1 MDKELVSIITPTY
14 NCAAFIKEAV
24 ESVIKQNHKNWELII
39 VDDCSTDNTKQIL
52 TPYLAKYPNI
62 HYTCLEKKSGKAI
75 AISEGL
81 KQVKGDYV
89 AFLNSYDEWTQEKLE
104 MQIYKMKKNKAI
116 FSSSM
121 YSLTQEDGT
130 STFDAIA
137 FPDGMTY
144 EEMLKSH
151 YPIEI
156 STIMY
161 DRRVIGDVQ
170 VPNIELITDYALCLQ
185 ILRKAKE
192 CYGIYYPIVRHRL
205 YSKLKE
211 HNNLKLLKAHWHLYR
226 HIEKLSCL
234 QTIRY
239 ILCWYFVACTGF
251 GVHERDLLQ
260 EEREGLFDSGFYE

>member
-1 MDKELVSIITPTY
+1 MEKELVSIVMPTY
-14 NCAAFIKEAV
+14 NCAAFIEEAV

-39 VDDCSTDNTKQIL
+39 VDDYSTDNTKEVT
-52 TPYLAKYPNI
+52 TPYLTKYPNI
-62 HYTCLEKKSGKAI
+62 HYTCLEKKSGKAV

-81 KQVKGDYV
+81 KQIKGDFV
-89 AFLNSYDEWTQEKLE
+89 AFLNSYDEWSQEKLE
-104 MQIYKMKKNKAI
+104 MQIYKMKKNKAV
-116 FSSSM
+116 FSSST
-121 YSLTQEDGT
+121 YTFIQEDGT
-130 STFDAIA
+130 STVDAIA
-137 FPDGMTY
+137 SPEWMTY

-161 DRRVIGDVQ
+161 DLRAIGDLQ
-170 VPNIELITDYALCLQ
+170 VPNVDLITDYALYLQ
-185 ILRKAKE
+185 ILRKAKK

-226 HIEKLSCL
+226 HIEKLSFAKA
-234 QTIRY
+234 IRY
-239 ILCWYFVACTGF
+239 ILCWCFFACTGF
-251 GVHERDLLQ
+251 GVMERDLLQ